1 MLLAL
6 RNGIQNGYIN
16 LLVSDDIIGMQLSS
30 MIKGYNKLSDDMQT
44 RIKLPYIQ
52 TTFLINEMINLEHE
66 MSNNLIKVH
75 EKTGMR
81 KDRYS
86 SFEYGYWVIQEL
98 SKNLK
103 PKKET
108 KEKLSDK
115 FRMRKPEL
123 RRYGIM

>member
-1 MLLAL
+1 
-6 RNGIQNGYIN
+6 
-16 LLVSDDIIGMQLSS
+16 
-30 MIKGYNKLSDDMQT
+30 
-44 RIKLPYIQ
+44 
-52 TTFLINEMINLEHE
+52 

-103 PKKET
+103 PKPKQEN
-108 KEKLSDK
+108 LADK
-115 FRMRKPEL
+115 FVMKKPQL
-123 RRYGIM
+123 RRYGLMA